1 MWTEWPHSAPMSY
14 SLFWCHSHPSASFNC
29 TYVVYVKPSTLT
41 LCIQSA
47 SLLHC
52 KYCHGNRQSF
62 SFADIF
68 CWLSIRGQNI
78 FRFLHCIS
86 WIKTK
91 PYLCNL
97 GLQIEMR
104 CRLMIDP
111 GFIFE
116 NISLFWTW
124 AENPWN
130 QYAPLVNCHSL
141 GSSYSLYCLT
151 FIATVAQDCPG
162 FKYIWERQEIIGYL
176 NIWRCKFSSPIKNL

>member
-47 SLLHC
+47 SLLYC

-116 NISLFWTW
+116 NWFHYFEHVSRESLKSIRSIGELSFSWF
-124 AENPWN
+124 
-130 QYAPLVNCHSL
+130 QLLLVLFNIYCHS
-141 GSSYSLYCLT
+141 
-151 FIATVAQDCPG
+151 CPRLPWFQVHMG
-162 FKYIWERQEIIGYL
+162 EAGNYRLSKYL
-176 NIWRCKFSSPIKNL
+176 KM